1 MNSALIALENIF
13 LKIQAINDKMEM
25 IFFILIKSMWCKEK
39 KNQPYEQKRETL
51 ENLTQPQLSTWTN
64 TSH

>member
-25 IFFILIKSMWCKEK
+25 IFF
-39 KNQPYEQKRETL
+39 PD
-51 ENLTQPQLSTWTN
+51 
-64 TSH
+64 

>member
-25 IFFILIKSMWCKEK
+25 IFFYSD
-39 KNQPYEQKRETL
+39 
-51 ENLTQPQLSTWTN
+51 
-64 TSH
+64 